1 MGDDMIDIK
10 ATNCNFVREPL
21 IAPFG
26 FKGESIEELWQ
37 IVALIES
44 QKGSSGLG
52 LGVQSVLWSDSRV
65 FEEAGDLGGNNIMFL
80 IMNYALRAAQG
91 MSFSTPI
98 ELLDKLLPKAYEYG
112 RRITGDDNLRETFIL
127 NALTP
132 VDLAAWTLYF
142 NEKGL
147 ETFDHIILPEYSDAL
162 SYRHSKLAS
171 IPLIAYGIPIKEVIE
186 HVEAGYFL
194 LKIKIGSDPEKDGDP
209 DKMLEWDKNRLLEI
223 HEAVRDYETPHTQ
236 NRKIAYYLDA
246 NGRYDSKERL
256 MELLEYADTIGA
268 LENIIILEEP
278 FPEDVKIDVSDVPV
292 NVAADESA
300 HSDRDVLE
308 RIELGYGAIALKP
321 IAKTLSMSFKMA
333 KIAHDH
339 DIPCFC
345 ADLTV
350 NPIMVDWNKNIAAR
364 LKPLPGLKIGVVET
378 NGHQNYKNWDNMKAY
393 HPQAGGTWTRMA
405 RGVFN
410 IDESFYSESGG
421 IFEMS
426 EYYRGLV

>member
-1 MGDDMIDIK
+1 MIDIK
-10 ATNCNFVREPL
+10 ATHCNFVREPL

-37 IVALIES
+37 TVALMES
-44 QKGSSGLG
+44 HKGSSGLG

-80 IMNYALRAAQG
+80 IMNYALRVAQG

-98 ELLDKLLPKAYEYG
+98 ELLDKILPKAYEYG
-112 RRITGDDNLRETFIL
+112 RHITGDDNLRETFVL

-132 VDLAAWTLYF
+132 VDLAAWMLYF
-142 NEKGL
+142 KEKGL
-147 ETFDHIILPEYSDAL
+147 ETFDNIILPEYSDAL

-171 IPLIAYGIPIKEVIE
+171 IPLIAYGIPIEEVIE

-194 LKIKIGSDPEKDGDP
+194 LKIKIGSDPEKDGDL
-209 DKMLEWDKNRLLEI
+209 DKMLEWDKERLLEI
-223 HEAVRDYETPHTQ
+223 HEAVKGYETDHTR

-256 MELLEYADTIGA
+256 MDLLDYANTIGA
-268 LENIIILEEP
+268 LDSIIILEEP
-278 FPEDVKIDVSDVPV
+278 FPENVKIDVSDVPV

-300 HSDRDVLE
+300 HSDSDVLE

-333 KIAHDH
+333 KIAHEH

-364 LKPLPGLKIGVVET
+364 LKPLPGLNIGVLET
-378 NGHQNYKNWDNMKAY
+378 NGHQNYKNWEEMKAY
-393 HPQAGGTWTRMA
+393 HPRAGATWTRMD

-421 IFEMS
+421 VFEMS